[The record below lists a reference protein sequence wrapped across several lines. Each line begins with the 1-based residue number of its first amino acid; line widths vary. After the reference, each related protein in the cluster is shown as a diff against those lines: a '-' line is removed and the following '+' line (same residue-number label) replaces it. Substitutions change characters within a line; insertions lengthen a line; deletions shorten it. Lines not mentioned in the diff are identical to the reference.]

1 MDFQEMTEHFM
12 GMARDAAQEDL
23 LKHLKSDN
31 AKEVLTGMQTT

>member
-1 MDFQEMTEHFM
+1 
-12 GMARDAAQEDL
+12 MARFVGFMDMAVNTARHCL